1 MHNLTLSPDFWLL
14 GKTLGMM
21 EGIGLLLYPELDI
34 FAISEPIVRKLRRE
48 MLLPK
53 KEWIRYLVR
62 QSMDWEEVARLLP
75 RATRRLVERIDQ
87 NQPLDVN
94 LIGSEKEKRILFVV
108 STNSL
113 SILIASLVLAIAL
126 LLPIAMS
133 NALVF
138 IPLGFVSWYLAIFV
152 WLAFSSF
159 RNR

>member
-1 MHNLTLSPDFWLL
+1 
-14 GKTLGMM
+14 M

-53 KEWIRYLVR
+53 KEWMRYLVR

-75 RATRRLVERIDQ
+75 RTTRRLVERIDQ
-87 NQPLDVN
+87 NKPLDIN
-94 LIGSEKEKRILFVV
+94 LIGREKEKKEVV
-108 STNSL
+108 RGLNQLSF
-113 SILIASLVLAIAL
+113 SILIASLVLAIAM
-126 LLPIAMS
+126 LLPIALS

-138 IPLGFVSWYLAIFV
+138 IPIGICVIGILAIFV
-152 WLAFSSF
+152 WLALSSF